1 MSVYSASELSSAF
14 GILMIV
20 WCIFTV
26 FMTIAS
32 MRTSLGLASLR
43 ESLRSW
49 HDMETHNP
57 PQCLLLA

>member
-1 MSVYSASELSSAF
+1 
-14 GILMIV
+14 MIV

-43 ESLRSW
+43 KLLRS
-49 HDMETHNP
+49 
-57 PQCLLLA
+57 